1 MARRVQTAAA
11 ARAAAREQ
19 RLAAMQSLADCT
31 CRWQNGVALYICGRH
46 GGACRDTAQRL
57 PRAGDAIEYFDEEG
71 RVLFAIVGA
80 VGRQNLLVA
89 RFTGRGVVALKVGKI
104 AVRRALHAAKA
115 KRIATLDSVVELG
128 RHGMTRGAEHVLARA
143 RAALEQQIDGDE
155 RPWDSTITNPEQE
168 GTTMTTNEST
178 SAAAAETAKAPRK
191 QTTKQ
196 TAAKPKPSAPKRS
209 AGARQKKPPLSP
221 AQVKREVKKGM
232 AQAKAAGAK
241 ARGETAPKPRLGDQ
255 AIGTKLRRTF
265 KGKEIVVE
273 VTAEGFVYEGKTY
286 GSISG
291 LARSITGYMISGP
304 VFFGLVEPK
313 QAAKKSA

>member
-46 GGACRDTAQRL
+46 GCACRDTAQRL

-178 SAAAAETAKAPRK
+178 NEAAAETAKAPRK

-196 TAAKPKPSAPKRS
+196 KAAKPKPS
-209 AGARQKKPPLSP
+209 
-221 AQVKREVKKGM
+221 
-232 AQAKAAGAK
+232 
-241 ARGETAPKPRLGDQ
+241 APKPRLGDQ

-291 LARSITGYMISGP
+291 LARSITGYKISGP

>member
-1 MARRVQTAAA
+1 M
-11 ARAAAREQ
+11 
-19 RLAAMQSLADCT
+19 
-31 CRWQNGVALYICGRH
+31 
-46 GGACRDTAQRL
+46 
-57 PRAGDAIEYFDEEG
+57 
-71 RVLFAIVGA
+71 
-80 VGRQNLLVA
+80 
-89 RFTGRGVVALKVGKI
+89 
-104 AVRRALHAAKA
+104 
-115 KRIATLDSVVELG
+115 
-128 RHGMTRGAEHVLARA
+128 LARA

-168 GTTMTTNEST
+168 GKTMTTNEST
-178 SAAAAETAKAPRK
+178 KEAAAETAKAPRK

-196 TAAKPKPSAPKRS
+196 KAAKPKPAAQKRS
-209 AGARQKKPPLSP
+209 AGARPKKPPLSP

-255 AIGTKLRRTF
+255 AIGTTLIGTTLRRTF
-265 KGKEIVVE
+265 KGKEIVAE

-313 QAAKKSA
+313 PAAKKSA